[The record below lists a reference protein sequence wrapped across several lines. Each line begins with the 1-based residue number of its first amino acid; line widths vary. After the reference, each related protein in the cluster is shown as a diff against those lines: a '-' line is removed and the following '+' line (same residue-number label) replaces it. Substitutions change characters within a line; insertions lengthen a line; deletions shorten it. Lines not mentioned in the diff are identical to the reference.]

1 MLDGRVSVDQEF
13 CDFDERRRFSD
24 CLYGEENAGVHGT
37 FEAIDVVSLGFVM
50 LTMCEGEKLRIQ
62 GGRSRSL
69 TTS

>member
-37 FEAIDVVSLGFVM
+37 FEAIDVVVSWIRHVDDVRR
-50 LTMCEGEKLRIQ
+50 CETANSGCEV
-62 GGRSRSL
+62 
-69 TTS
+69 